1 MGIRTYKPTSP
12 GTRNRSVILFSG
24 AVGSNKPEKTLT
36 RGKINTSGRNNRGVI
51 TCRHRGGGHKQL
63 YRQIDFKRDKIG
75 LLAKVVTVE
84 YDPNRNAHIALLHY
98 TDGEKRYILCPE
110 NLKVGRQ
117 IISDYTAPLAVGNA
131 LPLVSIPLGTELHNI
146 EMFPGQGGQMVRAAG
161 TQAQLIGKNERFAS
175 LRLPSGEVRYV
186 PKECWATIGQVGNGD
201 ISKVLI
207 GKAGRHR
214 WVNKRP
220 TVRGT
225 VMNAVDH
232 PHGGGEGKAPIGRA
246 RPVTPWGKPA
256 LSQRTRKKNLRSS
269 AYILT
274 SRSKT

>member
-24 AVGSNKPEKTLT
+24 NVGPNKPEKTLT
-36 RGKINTSGRNNRGVI
+36 HGKLNISGRNNRGVI

-63 YRQIDFKRDKIG
+63 YRRIDFKRNKIG
-75 LLAKVVTVE
+75 IIAKVVTVE

-98 TDGEKRYILCPE
+98 LDGEKRYILCPQ
-110 NLKVGRQ
+110 NLEIGVDV
-117 IISDYTAPLAVGNA
+117 ISDYTAPLAVGNA
-131 LPLVSIPLGTELHNI
+131 LPLLSIPLGTEIHNV
-146 EMFPGQGGQMVRAAG
+146 ELFPGQGGQLVRAAG
-161 TQAQLIGKNERFAS
+161 ALAQLIGKNDRFAS

-186 PKECWATIGQVGNGD
+186 RKECWATIGQVGNVD
-201 ISKVLI
+201 SSKVLI

-220 TVRGT
+220 TVRGS
-225 VMNAVDH
+225 VMNAADH

-256 LSQRTRKKNLRSS
+256 LSQRTRKKNLKSNR
-269 AYILT
+269 YILT
-274 SRSKT
+274 SRNKK

>member
-24 AVGSNKPEKTLT
+24 TVGRNKPEKTLT
-36 RGKINTSGRNNRGVI
+36 EGKLNTSGRNNRGVI

-63 YRQIDFKRDKIG
+63 YRKLDFKRNKIG
-75 LLAKVVTVE
+75 IQATVNTVE

-98 TDGEKRYILCPE
+98 TDGEKRYILCPQD
-110 NLKVGRQ
+110 LKAGEQ
-117 IISDYTAPLAVGNA
+117 IISDYKAPLAAGNA
-131 LPLVSIPLGTELHNI
+131 LPLLSIPLGTEIHNI
-146 EMFPGQGGQMVRAAG
+146 ELFPGKGGQLVRAAG
-161 TQAQLIGKNERFAS
+161 SQAQLIGKNERYVS

-186 PKECWATIGQVGNGD
+186 PKECWATIGQVGNAD
-201 ISKVLI
+201 SSKVRI

-214 WVNKRP
+214 WLNKRP

-225 VMNAVDH
+225 VMNPVDH

-256 LSQRTRKKNLRSS
+256 LCQRTRQKNLKSN
-269 AYILT
+269 AFIL
-274 SRSKT
+274 SRRKKK